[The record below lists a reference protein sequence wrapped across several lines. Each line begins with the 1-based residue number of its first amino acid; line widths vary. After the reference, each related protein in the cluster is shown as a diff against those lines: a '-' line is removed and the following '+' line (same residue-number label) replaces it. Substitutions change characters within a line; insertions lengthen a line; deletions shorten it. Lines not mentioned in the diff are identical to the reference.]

1 MPIPFRDLDNTRELG
16 AAAFLRL
23 VRDPDGSGWFAA
35 LFLVNARGEPLEFTF
50 NRADVPSSP
59 LWRAADI
66 QRQMERNLIA
76 SLLSLCPRMPRLLLC
91 LASEVSG
98 ELFSRELQ
106 LSLPVC
112 RVASALETAAYLSE
126 ETQEDL
132 LESPNPLHL
141 FWFPDRPREGSQE
154 SQLSQELAGRGL
166 LIEPFDRAL
175 AGLREVYG
183 PFDRRETGE

>member
-16 AAAFLRL
+16 AVAFLRL
-23 VRDPDGSGWFAA
+23 VSDPEGTDWFAA

-50 NRADVPSSP
+50 NRADLPSSP

-66 QRQMERNLIA
+66 RRQMERGLIV
-76 SLLSLCPRMPRLLLC
+76 SLLSICPRVPRLLLC

-98 ELFSRELQ
+98 ELFSREIH

-112 RVASALETAAYLSE
+112 RVATALETAAYLTE
-126 ETQEDL
+126 ERQEL
-132 LESPNPLHL
+132 LEGADPVHL
-141 FWFPDRPREGSQE
+141 FWFPDRPPEGSQDAR
-154 SQLSQELAGRGL
+154 LFQELVARGL
-166 LIEPFDRAL
+166 LLEPFDRAL

-183 PFDRRETGE
+183 PFDRREPGP

>member
-23 VRDPDGSGWFAA
+23 LSDPDGIDWFAA

-59 LWRAADI
+59 LWRAADV
-66 QRQMERNLIA
+66 RRRTERDLVA
-76 SLLSLCPRMPRLLLC
+76 SLLSLCPRVPGLLFC

-98 ELFSRELQ
+98 ELFSREIQ

-112 RVASALETAAYLSE
+112 RVATALETVPYLGE
-126 ETQEDL
+126 ER
-132 LESPNPLHL
+132 LEVPEASNQLHL
-141 FWFPDRPREGSQE
+141 FWFPDRPCEDSPGSR
-154 SQLSQELAGRGL
+154 LFQELAGRGL
-166 LIEPFDRAL
+166 LLEPFDRAL

-183 PFDRRETGE
+183 PFDRREPGP

>member
-23 VRDPDGSGWFAA
+23 LHDPEETGWFAA

-66 QRQMERNLIA
+66 RRQMERNLVA
-76 SLLSLCPRMPRLLLC
+76 SLLSLCPRVPRLLLC

-98 ELFSRELQ
+98 ELFSREIQ

-112 RVASALETAAYLSE
+112 RVATVLETVA
-126 ETQEDL
+126 
-132 LESPNPLHL
+132 
-141 FWFPDRPREGSQE
+141 
-154 SQLSQELAGRGL
+154 
-166 LIEPFDRAL
+166 
-175 AGLREVYG
+175 
-183 PFDRRETGE
+183 